1 MVTHAA
7 IFAGF
12 FFGGFIAII
21 VAFLLLTARDTRDY
35 KNRKRKY
42 EQERERADTEFRRQI
57 ARLREV
63 SAAVERQRQDQPAVT
78 VPVTHC
84 ERQDRRRVIKLY
96 HDLDR

>member
-12 FFGGFIAII
+12 FFGGFIAITA
-21 VAFLLLTARDTRDY
+21 AFLLLTVRDTRDY

-42 EQERERADTEFRRQI
+42 EQERDRLDTETRRQL
-57 ARLREV
+57 ASLREV
-63 SAAVERQRQDQPAVT
+63 GAAVERQKQDQPAVT

-84 ERQDRRRVIKLY
+84 ERQERRRVIKLY
-96 HDLDR
+96 E